1 MLEDDADDDNDDDA
15 DADYNDDDD
24 DDYDDEGKEKE
35 ELGLLEERVNLIIQL
50 SPTAQHSYTLPPIR
64 QAVKI

>member
-1 MLEDDADDDNDDDA
+1 MLEDDADDDNDA
-15 DADYNDDDD
+15 DADDNDDDDD

-35 ELGLLEERVNLIIQL
+35 ELGLLKERVNLIIQL
-50 SPTAQHSYTLPPIR
+50 SLTAQHSYTLAPIR